1 MRRSVL
7 RGENESHLPQC
18 AFVPFESLGQH
29 EREWM
34 YQYDFD
40 DFFGLVDEYFR
51 QVEFLFCDMDII
63 EVGGQH
69 CLLALRHVKFGQRV
83 RIVFYRIVSQIS

>member
-1 MRRSVL
+1 MVGEVIEIEVDGDVL
-7 RGENESHLPQC
+7 VLVETHDR
-18 AFVPFESLGQH
+18 VV
-29 EREWM
+29 
-34 YQYDFD
+34 
-40 DFFGLVDEYFR
+40 FGLVDEYFR